1 MKKVKIEPFH
11 IIGLAIRTTN
21 TNGQAAK
28 DIPVLWDEFVNNNIS
43 DKIPAKVDDTIY
55 SVYTDYE
62 GDHTQPYT
70 TVIGCKVAR
79 IDSVPEGLTAKSIP
93 GGEYAELSA
102 KGNLHTNLIAD
113 KWVEIWA
120 SDLNRAY
127 TADFEVYGSKAKNL
141 ADAEVDFLIA
151 IK

>member
-1 MKKVKIEPFH
+1 MKKVRIEPFH

-21 TNGQAAK
+21 INGQAAK
-28 DIPVLWDEFVNNNIS
+28 DIPVLWDDFVNNNIS
-43 DKIPAKVDDTIY
+43 DKIPDKIDNTIY

-70 TVIGCKVAR
+70 TIIGCRVTHM
-79 IDSVPEGLTAKSIP
+79 DSVPEGLTGKNIN
-93 GGEYAELSA
+93 GGEYVELSA
-102 KGNLHTNLIAD
+102 RGNMETDFIAD
-113 KWVEIWA
+113 KWKEIWA

-127 TADFEVYGSKAKNL
+127 TADFEIYGSKIRNP
-141 ADAEVDFLIA
+141 ADAEIDFLIA

>member
-21 TNGQAAK
+21 ANGQAAQQ
-28 DIPVLWDEFVNNNIS
+28 IPVLWDEFVNNNIS
-43 DKIPAKVDDTIY
+43 DKIPGKVDNTIY

-70 TVIGCKVAR
+70 TIIGCKVTH
-79 IDSVPEGLTAKSIP
+79 IDSIPEGLSAKSIA
-93 GGEYAELSA
+93 GGEYVELSA
-102 KGNLHTNLIAD
+102 RGNLHTNLIAD
-113 KWVEIWA
+113 KWIEIWT

-127 TADFEVYGSKAKNL
+127 TADFEVYGSKAQNP
-141 ADAEVDFLIA
+141 ADAEIDFFIA